1 MSANA
6 AAHERVTSPVQAGTD
21 AIPNDRDAAACVLF
35 GEIAEASGFYD
46 LFQFL
51 ARAKWRGELIVQIGE
66 VRRSIFF
73 DEGHVV
79 AAQSQAAYERIG
91 EVLRRAG
98 MLTSEQIDA
107 CVERQ
112 GDGSLRFGE
121 AAVELGFISTEGL
134 FRAMDRQ
141 LETVFN
147 AVVEATEGSF
157 YFFLG
162 YDEATLS
169 YRQRHKVD
177 SLLVKSISRIEQ
189 EEYFRTRVPSWDH
202 VPRRTAEHEAPRE
215 DRLGIYGAI
224 DGRRTVTQIRDLCA
238 GADDLEVMRA
248 LFELVQSG
256 HVAIEPPRIGVTR
269 VVEIY
274 NEAIVLL
281 LRELDAM
288 DEGEAVRVKLAD
300 FAKDA
305 PTDLFGAGIPEDDGS
320 FDAEAIGKR
329 SAGVDDAE
337 TRVSSWLYDY
347 ASFAIFLARPHL
359 QRRYGDVPREDLA
372 RISMRVAA
380 LLAPLAPHGLMT
392 ELPPS
397 GPILLESGTPPRKT
411 MPARV
416 SPPPSP
422 APSPTGT
429 QKMPRAKLIA
439 LPGVDPTRTVRMK
452 PISDEKI
459 ARQLVTAALPPRHV
473 APVPIPIRRHPAPV
487 HPVTPPP
494 PPGAIQLTAA
504 SLVALV
510 ILVAGVAAAVAIVM
524 TRGM

>member
-1 MSANA
+1 MS
-6 AAHERVTSPVQAGTD
+6 AAHERVTSPVPAGEG
-21 AIPNDRDAAACVLF
+21 IPGDRDGAACVLF

-51 ARAKWRGELIVQIGE
+51 SRAKWRGELIVQIE
-66 VRRSIFF
+66 DVRRSIFF
-73 DEGHVV
+73 DEGFVV
-79 AAQSQAAYERIG
+79 AAQSQASYERIG

-98 MLTSEQIDA
+98 MLTGEQIDA

-121 AAVELGFISTEGL
+121 AAVELGFITTEGL

-147 AVVEATEGSF
+147 AVVASTRGSF

-177 SLLVKSISRIEQ
+177 ALLVKSISRIEQ

-288 DEGEAVRVKLAD
+288 DEGESVRIKLAD

-329 SAGVDDAE
+329 AASVEDAE
-337 TRVSSWLYDY
+337 ARVSSWLYDY

-359 QRRYGDVPREDLA
+359 QRRDGDIPRDDLA
-372 RISMRVAA
+372 RVSMRVAA
-380 LLAPLAPHGLMT
+380 LLAPLAPHGVVT

-397 GPILLESGTPPRKT
+397 GPVQLESGAPPRKT
-411 MPARV
+411 TPALA
-416 SPPPSP
+416 
-422 APSPTGT
+422 APSPKGT
-429 QKMPRAKLIA
+429 QKMPRAKIIT

-459 ARQLVTAALPPRHV
+459 VRQLVTAALPPKHAPGPAA
-473 APVPIPIRRHPAPV
+473 APVHRQPAPV
-487 HPVTPPP
+487 HPATPPIP
-494 PPGAIQLTAA
+494 AAPGAIQLTAA
-504 SLVALV
+504 SLIALV

>member
-1 MSANA
+1 MSV
-6 AAHERVTSPVQAGTD
+6 AHERVTSPVPAGESL
-21 AIPNDRDAAACVLF
+21 PGDRDAASCVLF

-46 LFQFL
+46 LLQFL
-51 ARAKWRGELIVQIGE
+51 ARAKWRGELIVQIDD
-66 VRRSIFF
+66 VRRSVFF

-79 AAQSQAAYERIG
+79 AARSAAVQERIG

-98 MLTSEQIDA
+98 LLTETQIDA

-121 AAVELGFISTEGL
+121 AAVELGFITTEAL

-141 LETVFN
+141 LETVFES
-147 AVVEATEGSF
+147 VVSATRGSF

-162 YDEATLS
+162 YDEASLS
-169 YRQRHKVD
+169 HRQRHRVD
-177 SLLVKSISRIEQ
+177 ALLVKSISRIEA

-202 VPRRTAEHEAPRE
+202 VPRRTVPRE
-215 DRLGIYGAI
+215 PPRDDRLGIYGAI
-224 DGRRTVTQIRDLCA
+224 DGRRTVSQIRDLCA

-256 HVAIEPPRIGVTR
+256 HVSIEPAHIGVAR

-274 NEAIVLL
+274 NEAIVFL

-288 DEGEAVRVKLAD
+288 DEGEEVRKRLAD

-305 PTDLFGAGIPEDDGS
+305 PTELFGAGIPEDDGS
-320 FDAEAIGKR
+320 FDAEAIAKR
-329 SAGVDDAE
+329 AAGMDDAE
-337 TRVSSWLYDY
+337 ERVGSWLYDY
-347 ASFAIFLARPHL
+347 ASYAIFLARPHL
-359 QRRYGDVPREDLA
+359 HRRYGDVPRDDFA

-380 LLAPLAPHGLMT
+380 LLAPIAPHGVMT

-397 GPILLESGTPPRKT
+397 
-411 MPARV
+411 
-416 SPPPSP
+416 
-422 APSPTGT
+422 SPTPFSSGAAPKKT
-429 QKMPRAKLIA
+429 VPAMQSPTPAAPPKRTVKMPRAGVIA

-452 PISDEKI
+452 PITDEHI
-459 ARQLVTAALPPRHV
+459 ARRAVTAALPPKLAQHQR
-473 APVPIPIRRHPAPV
+473 APVLAPPSPPAS
-487 HPVTPPP
+487 
-494 PPGAIQLTAA
+494 GAILLTVPG
-504 SLVALV
+504 LVALV
-510 ILVAGVAAAVAIVM
+510 ILVAGIAAAVAVVM